1 MRSRDPAPP
10 IRADLAPASTLV
22 STVLTTCAISALLP
36 QLIVL
41 VTGLRIS
48 GVEMDSTT
56 NSGCL
61 CSFLSVTWTMTG
73 LIDSKYLLF
82 AILLDM
88 CLWAMSQPEIIGMDI
103 ESRTC

>member
-73 LIDSKYLLF
+73 LIDLNYLLF
-82 AILLDM
+82 AILL
-88 CLWAMSQPEIIGMDI
+88 CAYGRISPLSG
-103 ESRTC
+103 S

>member
-73 LIDSKYLLF
+73 LIDLNS
-82 AILLDM
+82 
-88 CLWAMSQPEIIGMDI
+88 IIRDFDCVFMGDI
-103 ESRTC
+103 SALRKLKIIY